1 MALVTNHYFSR
12 KLVIAFSTSKYHER
26 SYIFISIDSSRRD
39 QSIDIQIIGW
49 RRRRHLL
56 QFYRLLSSIINNFGL
71 WFWFYLDFRSYMTV
85 FISTGSCKQCGFCV
99 VKNNKIPSA
108 ISFSAVRFQWNRTRL
123 THWPRFS
130 SFRQFG
136 FHSSAAGP
144 PNTASS

>member
-56 QFYRLLSSIINNFGL
+56 QFYQSFLVVVILTAGL
-71 WFWFYLDFRSYMTV
+71 VRQHCVHVGPIKWN
-85 FISTGSCKQCGFCV
+85 STAVNLHPLPVDESCYCIV
-99 VKNNKIPSA
+99 SL
-108 ISFSAVRFQWNRTRL
+108 L
-123 THWPRFS
+123 THWAIS
-130 SFRQFG
+130 IMAVDVVRQHCFNVR
-136 FHSSAAGP
+136 SI
-144 PNTASS
+144 T

>member
-56 QFYRLLSSIINNFGL
+56 QFYRECERRGISVEFALLFGGL
-71 WFWFYLDFRSYMTV
+71 PKETECDNDFEIVQGNVSE
-85 FISTGSCKQCGFCV
+85 K
-99 VKNNKIPSA
+99 
-108 ISFSAVRFQWNRTRL
+108 
-123 THWPRFS
+123 
-130 SFRQFG
+130 
-136 FHSSAAGP
+136 
-144 PNTASS
+144 